1 MLSRLRVTMIS
12 VHFLTLSTLSQ
23 SSSGCYSLGCR
34 GKFRVG
40 RETEAGLHMA
50 GDTLYIGVGSKDSLQ
65 RTMDAGYSNQD
76 INA

>member
-1 MLSRLRVTMIS
+1 M
-12 VHFLTLSTLSQ
+12 
-23 SSSGCYSLGCR
+23 
-34 GKFRVG
+34 G

-50 GDTLYIGVGSKDSLQ
+50 EDTLYIGVGSKDSLQ